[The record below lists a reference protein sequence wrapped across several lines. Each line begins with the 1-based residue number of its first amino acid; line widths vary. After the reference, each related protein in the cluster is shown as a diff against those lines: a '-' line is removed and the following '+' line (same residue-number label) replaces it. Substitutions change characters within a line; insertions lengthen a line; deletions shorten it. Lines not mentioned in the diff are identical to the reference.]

1 MKSAPENM
9 FRILENVVF
18 LKKNR
23 LFMTMLTRDL
33 RALSAIAEE
42 RSFLP
47 GAGIV
52 REGDVGDSLFI
63 IKTGSVRIEKKDE
76 NGDPIHLA
84 TLKANDFF
92 GEMALF
98 DAEVR
103 SASVLAE
110 ESCILLCIRS
120 DDLNDVLM
128 ENPSI
133 ALEFLKTFA
142 RRIRELNKRADELSL
157 AASPA
162 GS

>member
-1 MKSAPENM
+1 MKDSRENM
-9 FRILENVVF
+9 FQILENVVF

-23 LFMTMLTRDL
+23 LFGSMHTRDL

-42 RSFLP
+42 MSFDL
-47 GAGIV
+47 GATIV

-63 IKTGSVRIEKKDE
+63 IRSGSVRIEKKDE
-76 NGDPIHLA
+76 AGESLLLAHLA
-84 TLKANDFF
+84 ANEYF

-103 SASVLAE
+103 SASVIAAE
-110 ESCILLCIRS
+110 ACVLLCIRS

-142 RRIRELNKRADELSL
+142 KRIRELNHRAEELTL
-157 AASPA
+157 GAAA
-162 GS
+162 GA